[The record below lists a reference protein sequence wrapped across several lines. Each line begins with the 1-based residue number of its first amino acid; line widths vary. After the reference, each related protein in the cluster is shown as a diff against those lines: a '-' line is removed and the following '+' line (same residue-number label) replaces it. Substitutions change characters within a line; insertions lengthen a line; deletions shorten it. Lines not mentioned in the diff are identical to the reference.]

1 MKVRV
6 YNIAHQNFDGHQDL
20 GNCVLSQLVP
30 DAKDKIIAVKVDDGL
45 LRATQDPN
53 YNLQAYFSQL
63 DRLNLGNCTEV
74 LLASGGTVYMAE
86 PEVAALVRDR
96 TRSLCEAV
104 SFRKSFRAFLP
115 LSPTT
120 AVGTVLCWYRAVPK
134 ALLI

>member
-1 MKVRV
+1 MSKTPDSGLKVRV

-30 DAKDKIIAVKVDDGL
+30 DAEDKIIALKVDDDL

-63 DRLNLGNCTEV
+63 DRLSLGNCTEV

-86 PEVAALVRDR
+86 PEVAAQVRDR
-96 TRSLCEAV
+96 TRS
-104 SFRKSFRAFLP
+104 
-115 LSPTT
+115 
-120 AVGTVLCWYRAVPK
+120 
-134 ALLI
+134 